1 MFDGLGVAWCA
12 ILWTNKRRRELKL
25 KSELGRERKR
35 KAKKKKDENGALEAG
50 LRGKEVEMSRAVRTL
65 FLLHMYREGTNVVW
79 QL

>member
-35 KAKKKKDENGALEAG
+35 KAKKKKMKMGHLKLDSEAKRWKCLALYVLCFFCTCIVKA
-50 LRGKEVEMSRAVRTL
+50 RM
-65 FLLHMYREGTNVVW
+65 
-79 QL
+79 